1 MAPLLIDSRDLL
13 KFGFLTVLVTISVFA
28 GGFIMGHQ
36 QAADFYQA
44 SNDIRPLSLPEPAIT
59 VESNV
64 NSRVPSIIEA
74 GEEIDV
80 DQPETMTSASKE
92 SNNLMPGSVKSAVA
106 VAQASV
112 DEKEIHASQRTVAR
126 KITVSPKGELATG
139 ERTTGLNS
147 DKSTAETQSATS
159 TSPKAVSVKSNAS
172 SADVS
177 IVSIFTSDELS
188 KIKYSIQVGMYGR
201 LINAE
206 NMMSL
211 LQVQKY
217 DAYVTDYTNKK
228 NEIRYNVRFG
238 YFSDK
243 KLALETLAEFKT
255 SQKGDGYLVKFSSDN
270 IVKIAGVA
278 DIEKIADV
286 PVHKNETDN
295 RVTPVIVPSASTQDK
310 VSQADIL
317 IDIPAIAR
325 LTTTN

>member
-36 QAADFYQA
+36 QAAGFYQA
-44 SNDIRPLSLPEPAIT
+44 SSDIRPLSLPEPAIT

-106 VAQASV
+106 VAEASV
-112 DEKEIHASQRTVAR
+112 DEKEIHASQKSVASN
-126 KITVSPKGELATG
+126 ITVSPKGELATG
-139 ERTTGLNS
+139 LNS
-147 DKSTAETQSATS
+147 DKSTAEIQSATS
-159 TSPKAVSVKSNAS
+159 SSPKAVSVKSNVG
-172 SADVS
+172 SAEVL

-201 LINAE
+201 LFNAE

-211 LQVQKY
+211 LQAQKY

-243 KLALETLAEFKT
+243 KSALETLAEFKT

-286 PVHKNETDN
+286 PVHNNETDN
-295 RVTPVIVPSASTQDK
+295 RVTPVTVPSASNQDK
-310 VSQADIL
+310 VSQADTL
-317 IDIPAIAR
+317 IDIPATAR